1 MVIVEEYSSVD
12 LRDLLLK
19 FGLVKVRMNRQLTI
33 DEFEDIASRLGKP
46 LVTDKHVLNDNRTVQ
61 ELSNNGLFGDGDVD
75 WHHDW
80 SYGRGN
86 YLSLIHI

>member
-33 DEFEDIASRLGKP
+33 DEFEDIASPLGKP
-46 LVTDKHVLNDNRTVQ
+46 VTDKHVLPTITPTVIRA
-61 ELSNNGLFGDGDVD
+61 LNNGLFGDGDVD
-75 WHHDW
+75 WH
-80 SYGRGN
+80 
-86 YLSLIHI
+86 